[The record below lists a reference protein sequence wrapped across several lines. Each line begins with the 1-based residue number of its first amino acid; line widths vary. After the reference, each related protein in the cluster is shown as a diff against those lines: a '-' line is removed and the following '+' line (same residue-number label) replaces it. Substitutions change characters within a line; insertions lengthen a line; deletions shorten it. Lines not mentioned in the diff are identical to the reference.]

1 MIPLW
6 SLTIS
11 LTTGWLGARPL
22 QRREQQQDRRDGARV
37 ERARRETRRPKRGEE
52 RPAVLRYWRLLV
64 EKRVESG
71 RGRVRLD
78 WLLGQ
83 MVSSLLVVGGGYGR
97 IRRGFWRMDAMD
109 GVLRWCTLVVG
120 LPRFRQLSSLSL
132 LSAVASS
139 YEEFQTA
146 VMRRKHLAVSS
157 TA

>member
-1 MIPLW
+1 
-6 SLTIS
+6 
-11 LTTGWLGARPL
+11 
-22 QRREQQQDRRDGARV
+22 
-37 ERARRETRRPKRGEE
+37 
-52 RPAVLRYWRLLV
+52 V